1 MLEKALSRFKLLP
14 KIVALGL
21 VVNLCFGLVLG
32 YLYTQFRAS
41 QYEARREET
50 RNLVLTAYS
59 VLEYYAQ
66 QAREGLI
73 SEEEAKSAALEAVKA
88 MRYGEDDYFWI
99 NDLEPKMVMHPNY
112 PPEKKPEWYATNG
125 LADYADPT
133 GKKLFVE
140 FVKVCNEKGQGF
152 VDYYWTRPGQ
162 EREKPVPKISYVK
175 LLPDWGWIVGSGIY
189 VDDVEGEIARL
200 TRMVLLIAAG
210 ITGLSIVLSF
220 ALARSISKPLALIV
234 QGAQSLAQGDPD
246 MTGLD
251 YAQTLKVSTRQDELG
266 EIGRAFGRL
275 EQYFKAKS
283 SAVQKIAQGDL
294 NIEVPV
300 ASEKDI
306 LGQAMVEMK
315 DNISAL
321 VADANMLAEAAV
333 EGKLDTRAD
342 AAKHQGEYAKI
353 IQGINRAL
361 DWIIGPLNVT
371 VDYIARIA
379 QGDIPKEVEVEYKD
393 WEWKGAFKKVKDNL
407 NTCVNAIHLLVS
419 DANMLAAAAA
429 EGNLDARA
437 DASRHQGDYR
447 KIVEGMNAA
456 LEAVIASMKEASEAM
471 ARIARGDLTVQMDG
485 KYRGDY
491 ALLSQSID
499 SMISGLK
506 GMTTHM
512 QEGSVNISSATAE
525 ILAAASQM
533 AATTREQASAVS
545 QITSTLEEIRASAEQ
560 VAQRAQSVAD
570 AATEA
575 AQAAQRG
582 TAAAEDTITGME
594 DIRKK
599 VESIAQNILSLSE
612 QTTQIGDIIDTVTD
626 IADQSNIL
634 ALNAA
639 IEAAQAGEAGKGFRV
654 VADEVRS
661 LAEQSR
667 QAAAQVKLILGDIQ
681 KATNLA
687 VMATEQGSK
696 GVDAGV
702 ELVNRTA
709 QTIRQLA
716 ETVHA
721 SAQAAQ
727 QIVAG
732 VQQQTIGLDQIAI
745 GMHDIN
751 QAAHQS
757 AAGAQQSQKAAE
769 DLNELAAQLKEVVA
783 QYRL

>member
-1 MLEKALSRFKLLP
+1 MLEKALSKFKLLP
-14 KIVALGL
+14 KIVSLGL
-21 VVNLCFGLVLG
+21 VVTLCFGFVLG
-32 YLYTQFRAS
+32 YVYTQLRAS
-41 QYEARREET
+41 EYEAKREQT
-50 RNLVLTAYS
+50 QNLVLTAYS

-66 QAREGLI
+66 QATEGLMP
-73 SEEEAKSAALEAVKA
+73 EEEAKLAAMEAVKV

-99 NDLEPKMVMHPNY
+99 NDLEPKMIMHPNY
-112 PPEKKPEWYATNG
+112 TAEDKPEWYAADG

-152 VDYYWTRPGQ
+152 VSYSWTKPGQ
-162 EREKPVPKISYVK
+162 EREKPAPKISYVK
-175 LLPDWGWIVGSGIY
+175 LLPDWGWIVGSGVY
-189 VDDVEGEIARL
+189 VDDVEREIAQL
-200 TRMVLLIAAG
+200 TRTMLLVAAG
-210 ITGLSIVLSF
+210 IAGLAIALSF
-220 ALARSISKPLALIV
+220 ILARSISKPLALIV
-234 QGAQSLAQGDPD
+234 RGAQSLARGDPE

-251 YAQTLKVSTRQDELG
+251 YAQTLQISARKDELG
-266 EIGRAFGRL
+266 DIGRAFGRL
-275 EQYFKAKS
+275 EQYFKAKA
-283 SAVQKIAQGDL
+283 SAIQKIAQGDL
-294 NIEVPV
+294 DIEIPV
-300 ASEKDI
+300 ASEKDS
-306 LGQAMVEMK
+306 LGQAMVGMK
-315 DNISAL
+315 NDISAL
-321 VADANMLAEAAV
+321 VADANMLAEAA
-333 EGKLDTRAD
+333 
-342 AAKHQGEYAKI
+342 
-353 IQGINRAL
+353 
-361 DWIIGPLNVT
+361 
-371 VDYIARIA
+371 
-379 QGDIPKEVEVEYKD
+379 
-393 WEWKGAFKKVKDNL
+393 
-407 NTCVNAIHLLVS
+407 
-419 DANMLAAAAA
+419 A
-429 EGNLDARA
+429 EGQLDARA

-456 LEAVIASMKEASEAM
+456 LEAVVTPMKEASEAM
-471 ARIARGDLTVQMDG
+471 ARIAQGDLTTKMNG

-499 SMISGLK
+499 SMINGLK
-506 GMTTHM
+506 GMTTQM
-512 QEGSVNISSATAE
+512 QKGSVNIGSATAE
-525 ILAAASQM
+525 ILAASSQM
-533 AATTREQASAVS
+533 ASTTREQASAVS
-545 QITSTLEEIRASAEQ
+545 QITSTLEEIKASAEQ

-570 AATEA
+570 TAAEA

-582 TAAAEDTITGME
+582 TDAAEDTITGME

-599 VESIAQNILSLSE
+599 VESIAQNTLSLSE
-612 QTTQIGDIIDTVTD
+612 QTAQIGDIIDTVTD

-667 QAAAQVKLILGDIQ
+667 QAAAQVKVILGDIQ

-687 VMATEQGSK
+687 VMATEQGTK
-696 GVDAGV
+696 GVDAGA

-709 QTIRQLA
+709 QTIRELA
-716 ETVHA
+716 ESVRV

-745 GMHDIN
+745 GMNDIN
-751 QAAHQS
+751 QAAQQS

-769 DLNELAAQLKEVVA
+769 DLNELADQLKEVVA